1 MLDTDEFI
9 EQIIMKAIPDID
21 EKELETMIEET
32 QPVFYDRV
40 ISHVAKQIDP
50 KEGKNILKI
59 LETE

>member
-9 EQIIMKAIPDID
+9 EQILIKAIPDIN

-40 ISHVAKQIDP
+40 ISHVIKQIDP
-50 KEGKNILKI
+50 KKRENILKI
-59 LETE
+59 LEKE